1 MVSGSGNDIESNQG
15 PSDLK
20 TPPKEAGRRLAA
32 MSLDMQPCKATM
44 QPGNRRGA
52 TTTACCRRQ
61 EFFFD
66 LLEDGRIKN
75 QNSPV
80 LQNTKL
86 GWIVGGKVHHQ
97 KSSTET
103 SCHLTTLESLDK
115 NIQAFWKIEEE
126 PIKKATMTS
135 ENKLCEEMY
144 DNSVQRGDDGRY
156 TVKMPL
162 KQDPSSLGD
171 SKELAIKR
179 FYQVERRLKNNSEL
193 QKQYKSFMHEYEELG
208 HMEKVTAN
216 ETDKPVYYLSHHP
229 VIKEASSTTKL
240 RVVFDASAKTTTGI
254 SLNDSLMVG
263 PTLQDDLFSIL
274 LRFRIHTYVLT
285 ADIEKMYRQ
294 IWIHPSQRD
303 MLRILWRE
311 DNSKPVLI
319 YRLNTVTYGTACAPY
334 LAIKTIQQLA
344 QDERSQYP
352 QASNVVMKDFYVD
365 DVLTGTDDINE
376 ARVLRDQLVGMLKC
390 GGFNLRKFNSNSN
403 ALLAELPDDIVE
415 RKAHKLPNSN
425 DSTIKTLGIFWDA
438 ESDKI
443 KYKYMLST
451 DNKAA
456 STSVTKRTVLS
467 DIAKLF
473 DPLGIISPIIINAKI
488 LMQDLWKQNM
498 KWDDVLPEQLHKRLL
513 QFKQDLTLLSNFNVS
528 RCVRMIQTE
537 GTFELHGFSDASEK
551 AYGAAIYLRHE
562 LSDGTAKTTLLCSKS
577 RVTPLKTQSLPRL
590 ELWGALL
597 LTELMSNVKTALI
610 NKHIERVT
618 YWTDST
624 IVLSW
629 LNAEAA
635 CWKTFIANRIAK
647 IQDLS
652 DYKDWRHVPSQDNP
666 ADLVSR
672 GLTVDEIIRS
682 DLWNSGPYWLSLEPC
697 NWPITSIQLTFQKEE
712 SPQFLLQ

>member
-1 MVSGSGNDIESNQG
+1 MVTMLPKRPTIVG
-15 PSDLK
+15 PL
-20 TPPKEAGRRLAA
+20 PRLVVGRE
-32 MSLDMQPCKATM
+32 
-44 QPGNRRGA
+44 G
-52 TTTACCRRQ
+52 Q

-97 KSSTET
+97 KSSTKT

-216 ETDKPVYYLSHHP
+216 DTDKPVYYLPHHP

-274 LRFRIHTYVLT
+274 LRFRIHIYVLT

-403 ALLAELPDDIVE
+403 ALLADLPDDMVE

-443 KYKYMLST
+443 KYKYFVDKVQCYQQT
-451 DNKAA
+451 I
-456 STSVTKRTVLS
+456 R
-467 DIAKLF
+467 
-473 DPLGIISPIIINAKI
+473 
-488 LMQDLWKQNM
+488 Q
-498 KWDDVLPEQLHKRLL
+498 LL
-513 QFKQDLTLLSNFNVS
+513 QV
-528 RCVRMIQTE
+528 
-537 GTFELHGFSDASEK
+537 
-551 AYGAAIYLRHE
+551 
-562 LSDGTAKTTLLCSKS
+562 
-577 RVTPLKTQSLPRL
+577 
-590 ELWGALL
+590 
-597 LTELMSNVKTALI
+597 
-610 NKHIERVT
+610 
-618 YWTDST
+618 
-624 IVLSW
+624 
-629 LNAEAA
+629 
-635 CWKTFIANRIAK
+635 
-647 IQDLS
+647 
-652 DYKDWRHVPSQDNP
+652 
-666 ADLVSR
+666 
-672 GLTVDEIIRS
+672 
-682 DLWNSGPYWLSLEPC
+682 
-697 NWPITSIQLTFQKEE
+697 
-712 SPQFLLQ
+712 